1 MNRTAALHPS
11 GKVQLLKCGPLSPTA
26 FRVAGKWMVGEDRLE
41 AQGQA
46 KQYISRVW
54 EPKTGEGFAPGWESR
69 LVVGITVRSPF

>member
-1 MNRTAALHPS
+1 
-11 GKVQLLKCGPLSPTA
+11 
-26 FRVAGKWMVGEDRLE
+26 MVEEDRLE

-69 LVVGITVRSPF
+69 LVVGITVRFPF